1 MKDIIKLTLVI
12 TIISVI
18 AALIIAFT
26 FVKTKDTIATGQK
39 QAQEEALKLV
49 VPEGFEISEKTG
61 DDSSVPQQYWVAE
74 KGDEVLYIFK
84 IASTGYSSNIVYL
97 VSIDTNGGIQGMTV
111 TEQSETPGL
120 GTRVQEVIS
129 KKYIWNGLFSEKEK
143 GNAWFTE
150 QFKGINIYNDITI
163 DKSMGEWHKL
173 DETSKASLRDKN
185 GITAITG
192 ATVSTIA
199 VARGLVT
206 KARAYLQ
213 AIRG

>member
-1 MKDIIKLTLVI
+1 MVI

-26 FVKTKDTIATGQK
+26 FVKTKDTIAAGQK

-129 KKYIWNGLFSEKEK
+129 KKYIWNGLLVKKKRETPGLQS
-143 GNAWFTE
+143 NS
-150 QFKGINIYNDITI
+150 GINIYNDITI
-163 DKSMGEWHKL
+163 NRWESGINSMRHQKPSE
-173 DETSKASLRDKN
+173 R
-185 GITAITG
+185 
-192 ATVSTIA
+192 
-199 VARGLVT
+199 
-206 KARAYLQ
+206 
-213 AIRG
+213 

>member
-26 FVKTKDTIATGQK
+26 FVKTKDTIAAGQK

-111 TEQSETPGL
+111 TEQSETPDL
-120 GTRVQEVIS
+120 GQGSEVIS
-129 KKYIWNGLFSEKEK
+129 KKYIWNGLLVKKKRETPRLQSNSRESTYIMILPLINQWES
-143 GNAWFTE
+143 
-150 QFKGINIYNDITI
+150 GIN
-163 DKSMGEWHKL
+163 SMRHQKPL
-173 DETSKASLRDKN
+173 
-185 GITAITG
+185 
-192 ATVSTIA
+192 
-199 VARGLVT
+199 
-206 KARAYLQ
+206 
-213 AIRG
+213 